1 MSRRSR
7 EIKVIIHPP
16 EDQKSI
22 EAIQNTTDELYVRI
36 IENKLSKTNLTL
48 KEKEYVVRKVIDG
61 LSI

>member
-1 MSRRSR
+1 MSRRLR

-22 EAIQNTTDELYVRI
+22 EAIQNTTDELYARI